1 MHMTMDP
8 AARASA
14 RDAVQSLRERM
25 AALQAGTIAAP
36 TPEPG
41 QAGASSCIFPKIFRG
56 CDSCLTAAARSL
68 NSVECLSRTHHDR

>member
-41 QAGASSCIFPKIFRG
+41 QPGASSCIFPKIFRG
-56 CDSCLTAAARSL
+56 YRCDIRSRSITIHL
-68 NSVECLSRTHHDR
+68 SVISMRQLP